1 MDGRAVV
8 VLLVSPA
15 ALVFIG
21 KLSGVRRSA
30 QRRIVEALDGA
41 LAAAVVAEVDGSATD
56 GLVDRV
62 AAAVVGEVDGGAR
75 RARAG
80 FAVVVVNVGRAPAL
94 PVARVCV
101 TKGDE
106 MTEWSELRSVSHK
119 KKKKKKRSV
128 SWQNLRDG
136 SRALNRRG
144 GSASGARDGS
154 HGRTDEIPHVRD
166 ARGCP
171 SGRRYAETRVAKRAA
186 GRIAAEKYPA
196 RFPGKIKVRANGSG
210 LGATWGTH
218 RRVPAWSR
226 LGPCL
231 SVLECWT
238 CESFASMRASV

>member
-1 MDGRAVV
+1 MF
-8 VLLVSPA
+8 SPA

-94 PVARVCV
+94 PVARVCEM
-101 TKGDE
+101 KWRRNDE
-106 MTEWSELRSVSHK
+106 ERSVSHEQK
-119 KKKKKKRSV
+119 KKKPKKRSV

-196 RFPGKIKVRANGSG
+196 RFPGKKTVTGDWFGPWRYVGYAPPCPS
-210 LGATWGTH
+210 LVAAWPMFVSA
-218 RRVPAWSR
+218 RV
-226 LGPCL
+226 LD
-231 SVLECWT
+231 V
-238 CESFASMRASV
+238 

>member
-106 MTEWSELRSVSHK
+106 MTKWSEIRSVSHEQK
-119 KKKKKKRSV
+119 KKKKKA
-128 SWQNLRDG
+128 QRDE
-136 SRALNRRG
+136 L
-144 GSASGARDGS
+144 
-154 HGRTDEIPHVRD
+154 
-166 ARGCP
+166 
-171 SGRRYAETRVAKRAA
+171 AK
-186 GRIAAEKYPA
+186 
-196 RFPGKIKVRANGSG
+196 
-210 LGATWGTH
+210 
-218 RRVPAWSR
+218 
-226 LGPCL
+226 
-231 SVLECWT
+231 
-238 CESFASMRASV
+238 FA